1 MNRDD
6 KELQIASCR
15 LVLDI
20 LPGLETS
27 VVFNDT
33 VNIFFDCD
41 YKFVD
46 NSLYNYRMVFLRDYC
61 HGLEVLKSLFSPM
74 QLDY

>member
-1 MNRDD
+1 MIIFQLVNDYLMNRDD

-33 VNIFFDCD
+33 VR
-41 YKFVD
+41 KQH
-46 NSLYNYRMVFLRDYC
+46 L
-61 HGLEVLKSLFSPM
+61 P
-74 QLDY
+74 Q

>member
-33 VNIFFDCD
+33 VSFHCFSI
-41 YKFVD
+41 
-46 NSLYNYRMVFLRDYC
+46 LILLT
-61 HGLEVLKSLFSPM
+61 HLLFTGWTFRKTFKLGSKC
-74 QLDY
+74 